1 MARQASTK
9 RGDPLS
15 PVNSNQQESPLDL
28 IVDALARDAFDDA
41 RLHVN
46 RLHPA
51 GIANLLESLPHDDR
65 DAVWDLIEP
74 GKLNEVLAEVEDEI
88 RALRL
93 LRMQPADLAQTAR
106 DLDIDDAVDILQ
118 DLPEELIDEV
128 LRSMDAQNRML
139 LESALAYP
147 EDTAGGLMMVE
158 DFLTVRADVSL
169 EVVVRY
175 LRAKGEIPE
184 KTDRLIVVDR
194 DNCYEGMLR
203 LAGLLINPPELKV
216 ADIMETG
223 VPGIPVMTPS
233 HDVATVFQQ
242 LDLIS
247 APVVDDDGRLLGRI
261 TFDDV
266 VDVIRDEGE
275 HSLMSM
281 AGMDEHYDMFAP
293 VLVTSRRRTLW
304 LGANLATAL
313 LASWVIGLFEASIQQ
328 VVALAVLMPVVASMG
343 GIAGSQVLTVVIRGM
358 ALGQVERRN
367 AVRLLTHELWVG
379 VINSVCWATVLG
391 VIAYFWFGSAA
402 LGLIVGF
409 ALVVNVV
416 VAAFAGALIPLL
428 LRRLSID
435 PALAGGVILTTVT
448 DVIGFVAFLGLG
460 TVFLIG

>member
-1 MARQASTK
+1 MDAKRAR
-9 RGDPLS
+9 
-15 PVNSNQQESPLDL
+15 QESPVDFIIGALAD
-28 IVDALARDAFDDA
+28 DALDEA
-41 RLHVN
+41 RLGIN
-46 RLHPA
+46 QLHPA
-51 GIANLLESLPHDDR
+51 AIANLLEALPHDDR
-65 DAVWDLIEP
+65 DTVWELLDP
-74 GKLNEVLAEVEDEI
+74 NKLNEVLAEAEDEI
-88 RALRL
+88 RAS
-93 LRMQPADLAQTAR
+93 RMLQMHPEALARTAQ

-118 DLPEELIDEV
+118 DLPEDVIDEV
-128 LRSMDAQNRML
+128 LRSMDEQNRRL
-139 LESALAYP
+139 IETALAYP

-169 EVVVRY
+169 EVVLRY

-194 DNCYEGMLR
+194 ENRYEGMLR
-203 LAGLLINPPELKV
+203 LASLLIKPPEIMV
-216 ADIMETG
+216 SDIMETG
-223 VPGIPVMTPS
+223 VPGIPVLTPS
-233 HDVATVFQQ
+233 HDVAIVFQQ

-247 APVVDDDGRLLGRI
+247 APVVDADGRLLGRI

-275 HSLMSM
+275 HSFMSM

-293 VLVTSRRRTLW
+293 VWVTTKKRSLW

-313 LASWVIGLFEASIQQ
+313 LASWVIGFFEASIQQ

-358 ALGQVERRN
+358 ALGQIERRN
-367 AVRLLTHELWVG
+367 AVRLVTHEVFVG
-379 VINSVCWATVLG
+379 VINSVFWAVILG
-391 VIAYFWFGSAA
+391 VIAYAWFDNPA
-402 LGLIVGF
+402 LGVIVGV

-428 LRRLSID
+428 LRSLSID

-460 TVFLIG
+460 ALFLVH

>member
-1 MARQASTK
+1 MDAK
-9 RGDPLS
+9 RAG
-15 PVNSNQQESPLDL
+15 QESPVDFIIGALAD
-28 IVDALARDAFDDA
+28 DALDEA
-41 RLHVN
+41 RLGIN
-46 RLHPA
+46 QLHPA
-51 GIANLLESLPHDDR
+51 AIANLLEALPHDDR
-65 DAVWDLIEP
+65 DTVWELLDP
-74 GKLNEVLAEVEDEI
+74 NKLNEVLAEAEDEI
-88 RALRL
+88 RAS
-93 LRMQPADLAQTAR
+93 RMLQMHPEALARTAQ

-118 DLPEELIDEV
+118 DLPEDVIDEV
-128 LRSMDAQNRML
+128 LRSMDEHNRRL
-139 LESALAYP
+139 IETALAYP
-147 EDTAGGLMMVE
+147 QDTAGGLMMVE

-169 EVVVRY
+169 EVVLRY

-194 DNCYEGMLR
+194 ENRYEGMLR
-203 LAGLLINPPELKV
+203 LAGLLINPAEIMV
-216 ADIMETG
+216 SDIMETSL
-223 VPGIPVMTPS
+223 PGIPVLTPS
-233 HDVATVFQQ
+233 HDVAIVFQQ

-247 APVVDDDGRLLGRI
+247 APVVDADGRLLGRI

-293 VLVTSRRRTLW
+293 VWVTTKKRSLW

-313 LASWVIGLFEASIQQ
+313 LASWVIGFFEASIQQ

-358 ALGQVERRN
+358 ALGQIERRN
-367 AVRLLTHELWVG
+367 AVRLVTHEVFVG
-379 VINSVCWATVLG
+379 VINSVFWAVILG
-391 VIAYFWFGSAA
+391 VIAYAWFDNPA
-402 LGLIVGF
+402 LGVIVGV

-428 LRRLSID
+428 LRSLSID

-460 TVFLIG
+460 ALFLVH

>member
-1 MARQASTK
+1 MNTK
-9 RGDPLS
+9 TVG
-15 PVNSNQQESPLDL
+15 QQSPLDL
-28 IVDALARDAFDDA
+28 IIDALGEGAVDEASV
-41 RLHVN
+41 HVN

-51 GIANLLESLPHDDR
+51 AIANLLEALPRDDR
-65 DAVWDLIEP
+65 DAVWELIDP
-74 GKLNEVLAEVEDEI
+74 DKLNEVLAEVEDEI
-88 RALRL
+88 RAPRM
-93 LRMQPADLAQTAR
+93 LRMQPAALAQTAQ
-106 DLDIDDAVDILQ
+106 DLDIDDAVDFLQ
-118 DLPEELIDEV
+118 DLPGDIIDEV
-128 LRSMDAQNRML
+128 LRSMDEQNRRL
-139 LESALAYP
+139 IETALAYP
-147 EDTAGGLMMVE
+147 EDTAGGLMMVD
-158 DFLTVRADVSL
+158 DFLTVRADVTL
-169 EVVVRY
+169 EVVLRY

-194 DNCYEGMLR
+194 DNRYEGMLR
-203 LAGLLINPPELKV
+203 LAGLLVNPPEV
-216 ADIMETG
+216 MVSDIMETA
-223 VPGIPVMTPS
+223 VPGIPVLTPS

-247 APVVDDDGRLLGRI
+247 APVVDDEGCLLGRI

-266 VDVIRDEGE
+266 IDVIRDEGE

-293 VLVTSRRRTLW
+293 VWVTSRKRMLW

-367 AVRLLTHELWVG
+367 AMRLLIHELWVG
-379 VINSVCWATVLG
+379 VINSVFWATVLG
-391 VIAYFWFGSAA
+391 LIAFAWFDSAA
-402 LGLIVGF
+402 LGVIVAV

-416 VAAFAGALIPLL
+416 AAAFAGALIPQL
-428 LRRLSID
+428 LRSLSID

-448 DVIGFVAFLGLG
+448 DVVGFVAFLGMG
-460 TVFLIG
+460 TLFLIS